1 MKMTNNNKN
10 DNNHYNYYYFHYKYK
25 YNLKSLDSIKQK
37 RSAQT
42 TNLLQ
47 SSIFFVCLFVFFF
60 YRRKAKGKKKK
71 DLKHTVSQTERCML
85 YGTRKTFWVTG
96 LITNRS
102 VHFSTETT

>member
-1 MKMTNNNKN
+1 MKMTNNN

-47 SSIFFVCLFVFFF
+47 SSTFFVWLFFF
-60 YRRKAKGKKKK
+60 YGRKAKGKKKRFK
-71 DLKHTVSQTERCML
+71 THRVSD
-85 YGTRKTFWVTG
+85 
-96 LITNRS
+96 
-102 VHFSTETT
+102 